1 MTCQLQLCENHSVTP
16 PNGNPAGQAPGD
28 HDLWLTDREQLAW
41 RAMIAMWTRLQ
52 AQLTRDMAAES
63 DLSMADFSVLVAL
76 TDSCAG
82 KTRAFSLAD
91 ALQWEKS
98 RLSHQLAR
106 MEKRGLIERTEC
118 AEDGRGQL
126 VGVTAAGKAAIEAA
140 APAHV
145 AAVRRL
151 FFDGLTGAQ
160 IDALAEIA
168 KAALTQIDG
177 TTVIPGLREVCTEA
191 AGGLPA
197 DPAEAEADGPSGA
210 RPGEAFSEEDTAR
223 V

>member
-1 MTCQLQLCENHSVTP
+1 MTCQLSPWQNDSVATH
-16 PNGNPAGQAPGD
+16 PAQDPR
-28 HDLWLTDREQLAW
+28 WLTEREQLAW
-41 RAMIAMWTRLQ
+41 RAMLAMWTRLN
-52 AQLTRDMAAES
+52 AQLAREMAADS

-76 TDSCAG
+76 TDTCAG
-82 KTRAFSLAD
+82 RTRAFSLAD

-118 AEDGRGQL
+118 AEDGRGQI
-126 VGVTAAGKAAIEAA
+126 VGVTAAGRAAIEAA

-151 FFDGLTGAQ
+151 FL
-160 IDALAEIA
+160 DALSDEQVEALTEIA
-168 KAALTQIDG
+168 RAALARIDG
-177 TTVIPGLREVCTEA
+177 STDIPGLTQVCTEA
-191 AGGLPA
+191 AATLGSDGL
-197 DPAEAEADGPSGA
+197 
-210 RPGEAFSEEDTAR
+210 SEQR

>member
-1 MTCQLQLCENHSVTP
+1 MTCQLQPWQNDSVSTS
-16 PNGNPAGQAPGD
+16 PADDPR
-28 HDLWLTDREQLAW
+28 WLTDREQLAW
-41 RAMIAMWTRLQ
+41 RAMLTMWTRLN
-52 AQLTRDMAAES
+52 AQLAREMAADS

-76 TDSCAG
+76 TDTCAG
-82 KTRAFSLAD
+82 RTRAFSLAE

-118 AEDGRGQL
+118 AEDGRGQV
-126 VGVTAAGKAAIEAA
+126 VGVTAAGRSAIEAA

-151 FFDGLTGAQ
+151 FL
-160 IDALAEIA
+160 DALTDEQVDALTEIA
-168 KAALTQIDG
+168 RAALRRIDG
-177 TTVIPGLREVCTEA
+177 STDIPGLTQACTEA
-191 AGGLPA
+191 AATL
-197 DPAEAEADGPSGA
+197 DSVV
-210 RPGEAFSEEDTAR
+210 SEQR

>member
-1 MTCQLQLCENHSVTP
+1 MMCQLHPCKNDSVTP
-16 PNGNPAGQAPGD
+16 PTTDQATNEATDQAANQAAGPATQPTAED
-28 HDLWLTDREQLAW
+28 EAWLTDREQLAW
-41 RAMIAMWTRLQ
+41 RGLLAMWTRLN
-52 AQLTRDMAAES
+52 AQLAREMAAES

-76 TDSCAG
+76 TDTCAG

-118 AEDGRGQL
+118 SEDGRGQL
-126 VGVTAAGKAAIEAA
+126 IGVTDAGRAAIEAA

-151 FFDGLTGAQ
+151 FLDALSGEQ
-160 IDALAEIA
+160 IDSLAEIA
-168 KAALTQIDG
+168 RVALARIDG
-177 TTVIPGLREVCTEA
+177 TTVIPGLKEICTEA
-191 AGGLPA
+191 AATFGS
-197 DPAEAEADGPSGA
+197 DEVD
-210 RPGEAFSEEDTAR
+210 DAR

>member
-1 MTCQLQLCENHSVTP
+1 MTCQLPPWQNHSVASH
-16 PNGNPAGQAPGD
+16 PAED
-28 HDLWLTDREQLAW
+28 DLWLTDREQLAW
-41 RAMIAMWTRLQ
+41 RAMLAMWTRLN
-52 AQLTRDMAAES
+52 AQLAREMAADS

-76 TDSCAG
+76 TDTCAG
-82 KTRAFSLAD
+82 RTRAFSLAE

-106 MEKRGLIERTEC
+106 MEKRGLIDRTEC

-126 VGVTAAGKAAIEAA
+126 VGVTAAGRGAIEAA

-151 FFDGLTGAQ
+151 FL
-160 IDALAEIA
+160 DALSSEQLDALTEISR
-168 KAALTQIDG
+168 AALARIDG
-177 TTVIPGLREVCTEA
+177 TTTIPGLKEICPEA
-191 AGGLPA
+191 AATLGSGE
-197 DPAEAEADGPSGA
+197 EAA
-210 RPGEAFSEEDTAR
+210 AR

>member
-1 MTCQLQLCENHSVTP
+1 MTPHTAETSIEQTVED
-16 PNGNPAGQAPGD
+16 GF
-28 HDLWLTDREQLAW
+28 WLSEREQLAW
-41 RAMIAMWTRLQ
+41 RAMIAMWTRLN
-52 AQLTRDMAAES
+52 AQLAREMAAES

-76 TDSCAG
+76 TDTCAG

-118 AEDGRGQL
+118 SEDGRGQL
-126 VGVTAAGKAAIEAA
+126 VGVTAAGRGAIEAA

-151 FFDGLTGAQ
+151 FLDALSEDQ
-160 IDALAEIA
+160 IDSLAEIA
-168 KAALTQIDG
+168 RAALARIDG
-177 TTVIPGLREVCTEA
+177 TTALPGLKEICTEA
-191 AGGLPA
+191 AA
-197 DPAEAEADGPSGA
+197 SSISDDASD
-210 RPGEAFSEEDTAR
+210 EEDDPR

>member
-1 MTCQLQLCENHSVTP
+1 MTCQLPPWQNDSVAP
-16 PNGNPAGQAPGD
+16 PPADDPR
-28 HDLWLTDREQLAW
+28 WLTDREQLAW
-41 RAMIAMWTRLQ
+41 RAMLAMWTRLN
-52 AQLTRDMAAES
+52 AQLAREMAADS

-76 TDSCAG
+76 TDTCAG
-82 KTRAFSLAD
+82 KTRAFSLAE

-126 VGVTAAGKAAIEAA
+126 VGVTEAGRESIEAA

-151 FFDGLTGAQ
+151 FLDALTQDQ
-160 IDALAEIA
+160 IDALTDIA
-168 KAALTQIDG
+168 RAALTRIGG
-177 TTVIPGLREVCTEA
+177 TTDIPGIAQVCTEA
-191 AGGLPA
+191 AATVGS
-197 DPAEAEADGPSGA
+197 DEAP
-210 RPGEAFSEEDTAR
+210 

>member
-1 MTCQLQLCENHSVTP
+1 MTCQLHLCENNSVTP
-16 PNGNPAGQAPGD
+16 PRGRSAAENE
-28 HDLWLTDREQLAW
+28 LWLTEREQIAW
-41 RAMIAMWTRLQ
+41 RGMLAMWTRLQ
-52 AQLTRDMAAES
+52 AQLARDMAAES

-76 TDSCAG
+76 TDACAG
-82 KTRAFSLAD
+82 RTRAFSLAE

-126 VGVTAAGKAAIEAA
+126 VGVTPAGKAAIDAA

-151 FFDGLTGAQ
+151 FFDGLSEAQ
-160 IDALAEIA
+160 IDALAGIA
-168 KAALTQIDG
+168 RAALTQIDG
-177 TTVIPGLREVCTEA
+177 TTEIPGIREACTEA
-191 AGGLPA
+191 AAGLV
-197 DPAEAEADGPSGA
+197 SGDA
-210 RPGEAFSEEDTAR
+210 SGEEDDAR
-223 V
+223 I

>member
-1 MTCQLQLCENHSVTP
+1 MTCQLQPWQNDSVPTP
-16 PNGNPAGQAPGD
+16 PADDPR
-28 HDLWLTDREQLAW
+28 WLTDREQLAW
-41 RAMIAMWTRLQ
+41 RGLLTMWTRLN
-52 AQLTRDMAAES
+52 AQLAREMAADS

-76 TDSCAG
+76 TDTCAG
-82 KTRAFSLAD
+82 RTRAFTLAE

-118 AEDGRGQL
+118 AEDGRGQV
-126 VGVTAAGKAAIEAA
+126 VGVTAAGRAAIEAA

-151 FFDGLTGAQ
+151 FLDALSEEQ
-160 IDALAEIA
+160 VDALAGITR
-168 KAALTQIDG
+168 AALRRIDG
-177 TTVIPGLREVCTEA
+177 STEIPGLSQPCTEA
-191 AGGLPA
+191 AATIGSVVDSP
-197 DPAEAEADGPSGA
+197 
-210 RPGEAFSEEDTAR
+210 R

>member
-1 MTCQLQLCENHSVTP
+1 MTCQLQTWQNDSVPTHYAQDP
-16 PNGNPAGQAPGD
+16 P
-28 HDLWLTDREQLAW
+28 WLTEREQLAW
-41 RAMIAMWTRLQ
+41 RAMLAMWTRLN
-52 AQLTRDMAAES
+52 AQLAREMAADS

-76 TDSCAG
+76 TDTCAG
-82 KTRAFSLAD
+82 RTRAFSLAE

-118 AEDGRGQL
+118 AEDGRGQM
-126 VGVTAAGKAAIEAA
+126 VGVTAAGRAAIEAA

-151 FFDGLTGAQ
+151 FL
-160 IDALAEIA
+160 DALSDEQVDALTEIA
-168 KAALTQIDG
+168 RAALVRIDG
-177 TTVIPGLREVCTEA
+177 STDIPGMTQVCTEA
-191 AGGLPA
+191 AATLGS
-197 DPAEAEADGPSGA
+197 DEVSDQ
-210 RPGEAFSEEDTAR
+210 R

>member
-1 MTCQLQLCENHSVTP
+1 MTYQLPLCENHSV
-16 PNGNPAGQAPGD
+16 NPSPADDA
-28 HDLWLTDREQLAW
+28 LWLTAREQLAW

-52 AQLTRDMAAES
+52 AQLAREMAAES

-76 TDSCAG
+76 TDSCPG
-82 KTRAFSLAD
+82 KTRAYTLAE

-118 AEDGRGQL
+118 VTDGRGQL
-126 VGVTAAGKAAIEAA
+126 VGVTPAGKAAIEAA

-145 AAVRRL
+145 AAVRRM
-151 FFDGLTGAQ
+151 FFDGMSDEQ
-160 IDALAEIA
+160 MD
-168 KAALTQIDG
+168 ALTQIAREALARIDG
-177 TTVIPGLREVCTEA
+177 TTVIPGLTEICTEA
-191 AGGLPA
+191 AGNLPPDLPVEGA
-197 DPAEAEADGPSGA
+197 AAGPSA
-210 RPGEAFSEEDTAR
+210 AQSRVTSGEVSDAR

>member
-1 MTCQLQLCENHSVTP
+1 VTP
-16 PNGNPAGQAPGD
+16 PNPEQTAAQTVEDAP
-28 HDLWLTDREQLAW
+28 WLSDREQLAW
-41 RAMIAMWTRLQ
+41 RAMIAMWTRLN
-52 AQLTRDMAAES
+52 AQLAREMAAES

-76 TDSCAG
+76 TDTCAG

-118 AEDGRGQL
+118 VTDGRGQL
-126 VGVTAAGKAAIEAA
+126 VGVTAAGQAAIEAA

-151 FFDGLTGAQ
+151 FFDGLTDNQVDGLTEIARA
-160 IDALAEIA
+160 ALA
-168 KAALTQIDG
+168 QIDG
-177 TTVIPGLREVCTEA
+177 TTVIPGLKEICTEA
-191 AGGLPA
+191 AATFGS
-197 DPAEAEADGPSGA
+197 DEVD
-210 RPGEAFSEEDTAR
+210 DAR

>member
-1 MTCQLQLCENHSVTP
+1 MTCQLHPCKNDSVTP
-16 PNGNPAGQAPGD
+16 PTPERTALEDG
-28 HDLWLTDREQLAW
+28 LWLSDREQLAW
-41 RAMIAMWTRLQ
+41 RAMIAMWTRLN
-52 AQLTRDMAAES
+52 AQLAREMAAES

-76 TDSCAG
+76 TDTCAG

-126 VGVTAAGKAAIEAA
+126 VGVTAAGRAAIEAA

-151 FFDGLTGAQ
+151 FLDALTGEQ
-160 IDALAEIA
+160 VDTLAEIA
-168 KAALTQIDG
+168 RAALARIDG
-177 TTVIPGLREVCTEA
+177 TTVIPGLKEICTEA
-191 AGGLPA
+191 AA
-197 DPAEAEADGPSGA
+197 TFASDEVD
-210 RPGEAFSEEDTAR
+210 DAR

>member
-1 MTCQLQLCENHSVTP
+1 VTAP
-16 PNGNPAGQAPGD
+16 TGPRSGKQPGKQPADDA
-28 HDLWLTDREQLAW
+28 LWLSDREQLAW
-41 RAMIAMWTRLQ
+41 RALITMWTRLQ
-52 AQLTRDMAAES
+52 AQLTREMAAES

-82 KTRAFSLAD
+82 KTRAFSLAE

-98 RLSHQLAR
+98 RLSHQLGR

-126 VGVTAAGKAAIEAA
+126 VGVTPAGKAAIEAA

-145 AAVRRL
+145 AAVRRM
-151 FFDGLTGAQ
+151 FFDALSDAQVDALTG
-160 IDALAEIA
+160 IA
-168 KAALTQIDG
+168 KAALARIDG
-177 TTVIPGLREVCTEA
+177 TTVIPGLREICTEA
-191 AGGLPA
+191 AGSLPP
-197 DPAEAEADGPSGA
+197 DPAIEASGGRPSGA
-210 RPGEAFSEEDTAR
+210 RTPDVSSEVSDAR

>member
-1 MTCQLQLCENHSVTP
+1 MTCQLHTCKNDSVTP
-16 PNGNPAGQAPGD
+16 PTPDRTARHTGEDVP
-28 HDLWLTDREQLAW
+28 WLTDREQLAW
-41 RAMIAMWTRLQ
+41 RAMIAMWTRLN
-52 AQLTRDMAAES
+52 AQLAREMAAES

-76 TDSCAG
+76 TDTCAG
-82 KTRAFSLAD
+82 TTRAFSLAD

-126 VGVTAAGKAAIEAA
+126 VGVTAAGQAAIEAA

-145 AAVRRL
+145 AAVRRM
-151 FFDGLTGAQ
+151 FFDGLTDDQ
-160 IDALAEIA
+160 IDAMTEIA
-168 KAALTQIDG
+168 RTALAQIDG
-177 TTVIPGLREVCTEA
+177 TTAIPGLREICTEA
-191 AGGLPA
+191 AAGLPS
-197 DPAEAEADGPSGA
+197 D
-210 RPGEAFSEEDTAR
+210 EEDHAR

>member
-1 MTCQLQLCENHSVTP
+1 MTCQLHPCKNDSVTP
-16 PNGNPAGQAPGD
+16 PTSEQTALEDGP
-28 HDLWLTDREQLAW
+28 WLSDREQLAW
-41 RAMIAMWTRLQ
+41 RAMIAMWTRLN
-52 AQLTRDMAAES
+52 AQLAREMAAES

-76 TDSCAG
+76 TDTCAG

-126 VGVTAAGKAAIEAA
+126 VGVTAAGRAAIEAA

-151 FFDGLTGAQ
+151 FLDALTEEQ
-160 IDALAEIA
+160 VDTLAEIA
-168 KAALTQIDG
+168 RAALARIDG
-177 TTVIPGLREVCTEA
+177 TTVIPGLKEICTEA
-191 AGGLPA
+191 AA
-197 DPAEAEADGPSGA
+197 TFASDEVD
-210 RPGEAFSEEDTAR
+210 DAR

>member
-1 MTCQLQLCENHSVTP
+1 VTP
-16 PNGNPAGQAPGD
+16 PRGRSAAENE
-28 HDLWLTDREQLAW
+28 LWLTEREQIAW
-41 RAMIAMWTRLQ
+41 RGMLAMWTRLQ
-52 AQLTRDMAAES
+52 AQLARDMAAES

-76 TDSCAG
+76 TDACAG
-82 KTRAFSLAD
+82 RTRAFSLAE

-126 VGVTAAGKAAIEAA
+126 VGVTPAGKAAIDAA

-151 FFDGLTGAQ
+151 FFDGLSEAQ
-160 IDALAEIA
+160 IDALAGIA
-168 KAALTQIDG
+168 RAALTQIDG
-177 TTVIPGLREVCTEA
+177 TTEIPGIREACTEA
-191 AGGLPA
+191 AAGLV
-197 DPAEAEADGPSGA
+197 SGDA
-210 RPGEAFSEEDTAR
+210 SGEEDDAR
-223 V
+223 I

>member
-16 PNGNPAGQAPGD
+16 PPAENE
-28 HDLWLTDREQLAW
+28 LWLTDREQLAW
-41 RAMIAMWTRLQ
+41 RALIAMWTRLN
-52 AQLTRDMAAES
+52 AQLAREMAAES

-98 RLSHQLAR
+98 RLSHQLGR

-126 VGVTAAGKAAIEAA
+126 VGVTPAGQAAIEAA

-145 AAVRRL
+145 AAVRRM
-151 FFDGLTGAQ
+151 FFDALSASQ
-160 IDALAEIA
+160 VDAITEIA
-168 KAALTQIDG
+168 KAALERIDG
-177 TTVIPGLREVCTEA
+177 TTVIPGLREICSEA
-191 AGGLPA
+191 AGDLPT
-197 DPAEAEADGPSGA
+197 DEVTSG
-210 RPGEAFSEEDTAR
+210 EVNSEVSPTR